1 MNEIEN
7 QESMTA
13 CEMIKTALKQER
25 LHQKDLAERIG
36 KSTPALSMQLNSGYM
51 SAEEWRRMADALG
64 YEVIMRRKKSRKSPE

>member
-13 CEMIKTALKQER
+13 CQLIKAALKLER

-36 KSTPALSMQLNSGYM
+36 KSTPALSTQLNSGYM
-51 SAEEWRRMADALG
+51 SAEEWRKMADALG
-64 YEVIMRRKKSRKSPE
+64 YEVIMRRKKGRKNAE

>member
-13 CEMIKTALKQER
+13 CQLIKAALKLER

-36 KSTPALSMQLNSGYM
+36 KSTPALSTQLNSGYM

-64 YEVIMRRKKSRKSPE
+64 YEVIMRRKKSKKTAE